1 MSFSFNLYTKMT
13 ILAGD
18 IMQSFEKLP
27 FTYDR
32 KKSFIDQLGD
42 WVGDV
47 FYDILPE
54 AGFEIRDEQIFMAFQ
69 LERAFADKKVI
80 FAEAGVGTG
89 KTIAYLLYAISYAR
103 YIGKPAIIACA
114 DEALIEQLVKPEGD
128 IAKLSKLLNLNID
141 VRLAKA
147 QEQYLC
153 VSKLEKLREDEE
165 YASVY
170 EDVSMTIPSFVY
182 SNAPMQQF
190 HYYGDRKTYADLN
203 NETWK
208 KLNWDAF
215 QDCSVCEKR
224 HRCGMTLT
232 REHYRKASDLIICS
246 QDFYMEHIWTEESRK
261 RKGQLPFLPEASSIV
276 FDEGH
281 LLEFAAQKALAYHV
295 RHDLLEEILERL
307 LSNEIREEAAVLV
320 DEIISHSLSMFQ
332 TIEKESSH
340 VKGSD
345 RNELKISQQLI
356 LEIKE
361 FKKLLAALEDAL
373 VFESELYT
381 IEEYQLKIVEE
392 HLDMLQY
399 SLSLLAEK
407 KNVITWVTKVEEV
420 TTLVI
425 MPNLVEDVLQEKVF
439 SKKLPIVFSSA
450 TLSTNGDFGYISGSL
465 GIKDYLSFTV
475 ESPFNYKDHMKV
487 IIPKTSQD
495 RKLSAVLEVLKE
507 SDGRS
512 LLLFNNEEELETF
525 KQVTQTAQEFSAFK
539 FLFEGDQELSS
550 IVHSFQNEE
559 KTSLCAIHLWEGLDI
574 PGPSLSS
581 VIIWSLPFPPSDPVF
596 NGKRSNAHEPY
607 LDVDLPYMLLR
618 LRQGIGR
625 LIRTSSD
632 KGIIAIVD
640 ERLTTD
646 EALLKQ
652 VTAIL
657 PPEVDISS
665 SL

>member
-1 MSFSFNLYTKMT
+1 
-13 ILAGD
+13 
-18 IMQSFEKLP
+18 MQSFEKLP

-32 KKSFIDQLGD
+32 KKSFMDQLGD
-42 WVGDV
+42 WIGDV

-54 AGFEIRDEQIFMAFQ
+54 AGFEVRDEQIFMAFQ
-69 LERAFADKKVI
+69 LERAFAEKKVI

-89 KTIAYLLYAISYAR
+89 KTIAYLLYAICYAR

-128 IAKLSKLLNLNID
+128 IAKLSKILNFNID

-147 QEQYLC
+147 QDQYLC
-153 VSKLEKLREDEE
+153 VQKLEKLRDDDEHE
-165 YASVY
+165 LVY
-170 EDVSMTIPSFVY
+170 EDVSMTIPAFVY
-182 SNAPMQQF
+182 NNAAMQEF
-190 HYYGDRKTYADLN
+190 HFYGDRKTYPDLN

-232 REHYRKASDLIICS
+232 REHYRKASDFIICS

-261 RKGQLPFLPEASSIV
+261 RKGQLPFLPQASSIV

-307 LSNEIREEAAVLV
+307 LSNDVREEAAVLI
-320 DEIISHSLSMFQ
+320 DEIISHSMAMFQ
-332 TIEKESSH
+332 TIEKGTNH
-340 VKGSD
+340 IKGSD
-345 RNELKISQQLI
+345 RNELHITPQLI
-356 LEIKE
+356 AEIKE
-361 FKKLLAALEDAL
+361 FKMLLAALEDAL
-373 VFESELYT
+373 VFESEMYT
-381 IEEYQLKIVEE
+381 IEDYQLKIVEE

-407 KNVITWVTKVEEV
+407 KNVITWVTKAEGV

-465 GIKDYLSFTV
+465 GIKESLSFTV
-475 ESPFNYKDHMKV
+475 ESPFNYKEHMQVV
-487 IIPKTSQD
+487 ISDKPESK
-495 RKLSAVLEVLKE
+495 KLNAVLEVLKKTE
-507 SDGRS
+507 GRS
-512 LLLFNNEEELETF
+512 LLLFNNEDELETF
-525 KQVTQTAQEFSAFK
+525 KHITQTAQEFSPYK

-550 IVHSFQNEE
+550 IVHRFQSEE

-581 VIIWSLPFPPSDPVF
+581 VIIWSLPFPPNDPVF
-596 NGKRSNAHEPY
+596 NGKRKNAHEPF
-607 LDVDLPYMLLR
+607 LEVDLPYMLLR

-632 KGIIAIVD
+632 KGIVAIVD
-640 ERLTTD
+640 DQLRRDSE
-646 EALLKQ
+646 LLEKIKA
-652 VTAIL
+652 VLPADVEITSIL
-657 PPEVDISS
+657 
-665 SL
+665 

>member
-1 MSFSFNLYTKMT
+1 
-13 ILAGD
+13 
-18 IMQSFEKLP
+18 MQSFEKLP

-32 KKSFIDQLGD
+32 TKSFISQLGD

-69 LERAFADKKVI
+69 LERAFAEKKVI

-89 KTIAYLLYAISYAR
+89 KTIAYLLYAICYAR

-128 IAKLSKLLNLNID
+128 IAKLSKVLNLNID

-153 VSKLEKLREDEE
+153 VQKLEKLREDEDHTE
-165 YASVY
+165 VY
-170 EDVSMTIPSFVY
+170 EDVSETIPAFVY
-182 SNAPMQQF
+182 NNAPMQQF
-190 HYYGDRKTYADLN
+190 HFYGDRKTYPDLN
-203 NETWK
+203 NETWRK
-208 KLNWDAF
+208 MNWDAF

-232 REHYRKASDLIICS
+232 REHYRKAGDLIICS

-261 RKGQLPFLPEASSIV
+261 RKGQLPFLPEASSII

-307 LSNEIREEAAVLV
+307 LANDVREEAAVLV
-320 DEIISHSLSMFQ
+320 DEIISHSLYMFQ
-332 TIEKESSH
+332 EIEKGTTE
-340 VKGSD
+340 VKGSL
-345 RNELKISQQLI
+345 RRELQISPQLI
-356 LEIKE
+356 SEIKQ
-361 FKKLLAALEDAL
+361 FKKLLSALEDAL

-381 IEEYQLKIVEE
+381 IEDYQLKIVEE
-392 HLDMLQY
+392 HLEMLQY

-407 KNVITWVTKVEEV
+407 SNVITWVTKVEGV

-439 SKKLPIVFSSA
+439 SKKLPIIFSSA
-450 TLSTNGDFGYISGSL
+450 TLSTNNDFGYISGSL
-465 GIKDYLSFTV
+465 GIKNYLSFTV
-475 ESPFNYKDHMKV
+475 QSPFNYKDNMRVLIPRDSEKEKLQTV
-487 IIPKTSQD
+487 I
-495 RKLSAVLEVLKE
+495 EVLKE
-507 SDGRS
+507 TEGRS
-512 LLLFNNEEELETF
+512 LLLFNNEDELETF
-525 KQVTQTAQEFSAFK
+525 RHLSKTNNELAGYK

-550 IVHSFQNEE
+550 IVHTFQHEE
-559 KTSLCAIHLWEGLDI
+559 QTCLCAIHLWEGLDI

-581 VIIWSLPFPPSDPVF
+581 VIIWSLPFPPNDPVF
-596 NGKRSNAHEPY
+596 NGKRKNAHDPY
-607 LDVDLPYMLLR
+607 QEVDLPYMLLR

-632 KGIIAIVD
+632 RGIIAIVD
-640 ERLTTD
+640 EQLSKNEQLFEEVRS
-646 EALLKQ
+646 
-652 VTAIL
+652 IL
-657 PPEVDISS
+657 PAEVDISNR
-665 SL
+665 

>member
-1 MSFSFNLYTKMT
+1 
-13 ILAGD
+13 
-18 IMQSFEKLP
+18 MQSFGKLP

-32 KKSFIDQLGD
+32 TKSFISQLGD

-47 FYDILPE
+47 FYDTLPE

-69 LERAFADKKVI
+69 LERAFAEKKVI

-128 IAKLSKLLNLNID
+128 IAKLSNVLNLNID

-153 VSKLEKLREDEE
+153 VQKLDKLREDEDH
-165 YASVY
+165 AHIY
-170 EDVSMTIPSFVY
+170 EEVSETIPSFVY
-182 SNAPMQQF
+182 SNAAMQEF
-190 HYYGDRKTYADLN
+190 HFYGDRKTYPDLN

-208 KLNWDAF
+208 KINWDAF

-261 RKGQLPFLPEASSIV
+261 RKGQLPFLPEASSII

-307 LSNEIREEAAVLV
+307 LANDVREEVAVLV
-320 DEIISHSLSMFQ
+320 DEIISHSLYMFQ
-332 TIEKESSH
+332 EIDKVTTE

-345 RNELKISQQLI
+345 RKELNITTRIVSDIKQFKQL
-356 LEIKE
+356 LS
-361 FKKLLAALEDAL
+361 ALEDAL

-381 IEEYQLKIVEE
+381 IEDYQLKIVEE
-392 HLDMLQY
+392 HLEMLQY

-407 KNVITWVTKVEEV
+407 NNVITWVTTVEGV

-425 MPNLVEDVLQEKVF
+425 MPNLVEDVLQERVF

-465 GIKDYLSFTV
+465 GVKNYLSFKV
-475 ESPFNYKDHMKV
+475 ESPFNYQENMKV
-487 IIPKTSQD
+487 IMPIESEVD
-495 RKLSAVLEVLKE
+495 KLQTVIDVLRETE
-507 SDGRS
+507 GRS
-512 LLLFNNEEELETF
+512 LLLFNNEDELDIFRQYT
-525 KQVTQTAQEFSAFK
+525 TTNPHLAQYK

-550 IVHSFQNEE
+550 IVHTFQHEE
-559 KTSLCAIHLWEGLDI
+559 RTCLCAIHLWEGLDI

-581 VIIWSLPFPPSDPVF
+581 VIIWSLPFPPNDPVF
-596 NGKRSNAHEPY
+596 NGKRQNAHEPY
-607 LDVDLPYMLLR
+607 QEVDLPYMLLR

-625 LIRTSSD
+625 LIRTSTD
-632 KGIIAIVD
+632 RGIIAIVD
-640 ERLTTD
+640 EQLSANEELLD
-646 EALLKQ
+646 E
-652 VTAIL
+652 VRAII
-657 PPEVDISS
+657 PEDVVISNRC
-665 SL
+665 

>member
-1 MSFSFNLYTKMT
+1 
-13 ILAGD
+13 
-18 IMQSFEKLP
+18 MQSFEKLP

-32 KKSFIDQLGD
+32 KKPFIAQLGD

-89 KTIAYLLYAISYAR
+89 KTIAYLLYAICYAR

-128 IAKLSKLLNLNID
+128 IAKLAKILQLNID

-147 QEQYLC
+147 QNQYLC
-153 VSKLEKLREDEE
+153 VQKLEKLRENEE
-165 YASVY
+165 FADVY
-170 EDVSMTIPSFVY
+170 ENVSMTIPSFVY

-190 HYYGDRKTYADLN
+190 HFYGDRKTYADLN
-203 NETWK
+203 NQAWK
-208 KLNWDAF
+208 KVNWDAF

-232 REHYRKASDLIICS
+232 REHYRKANDLIICS

-295 RHDLLEEILERL
+295 RQDLLEEILERL
-307 LSNEIREEAAVLV
+307 LTNDIREEVALLI
-320 DEIISHSLSMFQ
+320 DEIIVHSLALFQ
-332 TIEKESSH
+332 TIEASTIH

-345 RNELKISQQLI
+345 RNELQLSSKLI
-356 LEIKE
+356 GEIKE
-361 FKKLLAALEDAL
+361 FKQLLSALEDAL

-399 SLSLLAEK
+399 SLSLLADK
-407 KNVITWVTKVEEV
+407 KNVITWVTKTEEA

-450 TLSTNGDFGYISGSL
+450 TLSTNGDFGYVSGSL
-465 GIKDYLSFTV
+465 GIKEYLSFTV
-475 ESPFNYKDHMKV
+475 ESPFNYQDNMKV
-487 IIPKTSQD
+487 LIPEKNENKFKAIT
-495 RKLSAVLEVLKE
+495 EVLKE
-507 SDGRS
+507 TDGRS
-512 LLLFNNEEELETF
+512 LLLFNNETELENF
-525 KQVTQTAQEFSAFK
+525 REVVSKSDQFSAYK

-550 IVHSFQNEE
+550 IVHTFQNEE

-581 VIIWSLPFPPSDPVF
+581 VIIWSLPFPPNDPVF
-596 NGKRSNAHEPY
+596 NGKRKNSNQPFLE
-607 LDVDLPYMLLR
+607 VDLPYMLLR

-632 KGIIAIVD
+632 QGIVTIVD
-640 ERLTTD
+640 ERLRED
-646 EALLKQ
+646 EELLAQ
-652 VTAIL
+652 VKAVLPADVEIL
-657 PPEVDISS
+657 SKI
-665 SL
+665 

>member
-1 MSFSFNLYTKMT
+1 
-13 ILAGD
+13 
-18 IMQSFEKLP
+18 MQSFGKIP

-32 KKSFIDQLGD
+32 QKSFFDQLGE

-54 AGFEIRDEQIFMAFQ
+54 AGFEVRDEQIFMAFQ
-69 LERAFADKKVI
+69 LERAFAEKKVI

-89 KTIAYLLYAISYAR
+89 KTIAYLLYAICYAR

-128 IAKLSKLLNLNID
+128 IAKLSQVLNLDID

-147 QEQYLC
+147 QSQYLC
-153 VSKLEKLREDEE
+153 VEKLEKLRGSEE
-165 YASVY
+165 HASVY
-170 EDVSMTIPSFVY
+170 ETVSTTIPSFVY
-182 SNAPMQQF
+182 NNAPMQQF
-190 HYYGDRKTYADLN
+190 HFYGDRKTYPELN
-203 NETWK
+203 NDIWK
-208 KLNWDAF
+208 MLNWDTF
-215 QDCSVCEKR
+215 QDCSVCARR

-246 QDFYMEHIWTEESRK
+246 QDFYMEHIWTQESRK
-261 RKGQLPFLPEASSIV
+261 RKGQLPYLPEASSIV

-307 LSNEIREEAAVLV
+307 LANDVREEAAILV
-320 DEIISHSLSMFQ
+320 DEIISHSLAMFQ
-332 TIEKESSH
+332 AIEAGTNH

-345 RNELKISQQLI
+345 RNELQITPQLVV
-356 LEIKE
+356 EIKE
-361 FKKLLAALEDAL
+361 FKKLLAQLEDAL

-381 IEEYQLKIVEE
+381 IDEYQLKIVEE

-407 KNVITWVTKVEEV
+407 RNVITWVTKSETV

-450 TLSTNGDFGYISGSL
+450 TLSTNGDFGYIAGSL
-465 GIKDYLSFTV
+465 GIKESLSFTV
-475 ESPFNYKDHMKV
+475 ESPFNYKEHMKV
-487 IIPKTSQD
+487 MLPKKD
-495 RKLSAVLEVLKE
+495 EINKFDAALEVLRQTN
-507 SDGRS
+507 GRT
-512 LLLFNNEEELETF
+512 LLLFNNEEELENF
-525 KQVTQTAQEFSAFK
+525 REVVQKDTQFSPYN

-550 IVHSFQNEE
+550 IVHTFQNEE

-581 VIIWSLPFPPSDPVF
+581 VIIWSLPFPPNDPVF
-596 NGKRSNAHEPY
+596 NGKRKNAHDPF

-632 KGIIAIVD
+632 RGIISIVD
-640 ERLTTD
+640 ERLMND
-646 EALLKQ
+646 KELLQQIKA
-652 VTAIL
+652 VL
-657 PPEVDISS
+657 PTGAEINYR
-665 SL
+665 L